1 MVPAFQHHTEHSAR
15 STIFWAIKQ
24 TFCKF
29 KRTEI
34 TSRMFSDRKGIKLD
48 IDNKK
53 TFEKFPKYL
62 EIKEHTAK

>member
-1 MVPAFQHHTEHSAR
+1 
-15 STIFWAIKQ
+15 
-24 TFCKF
+24 
-29 KRTEI
+29 
-34 TSRMFSDRKGIKLD
+34 MFSDRKGIKLD